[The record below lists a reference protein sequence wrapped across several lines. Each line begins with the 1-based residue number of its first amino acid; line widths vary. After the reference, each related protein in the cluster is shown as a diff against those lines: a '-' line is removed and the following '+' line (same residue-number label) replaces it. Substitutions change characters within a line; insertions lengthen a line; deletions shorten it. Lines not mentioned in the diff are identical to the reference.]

1 MFPQDPSPSSDQPLL
16 DEAIAE
22 YLRAEAAGRA
32 GDRQQWLD
40 RYPECADELAEFLDD
55 HEGIDRLMMPIRS
68 DQQGVPNNLRGADRF
83 ATTDVL
89 PAVGVASVVPE
100 PPRLPT
106 TRYRPLQFL
115 FHAGGAETWLAVDE
129 TIGREVALKVLRS
142 VRESERKRFFVDAHI
157 TGLLEHPN
165 IVPIYDS
172 GTDNAGQPFCVMKLI
187 RARPL
192 KDAIAECH
200 KDKRASRASRELAFR
215 RLLQAFVSVSNAI
228 AFAHGK
234 GVLHRDLKP
243 DNVMLGEHGETLVV
257 NWGSAKLAPE
267 GAKGRADGIDEAS
280 DIYLLGATLYQ
291 ILTGRPPRQGSSSG
305 ELIDLA
311 VHAQPAPPR
320 KVNSRVPR
328 PLQAIC
334 LKAMSYDKKDRYQTP
349 LALAEDVERYLAG
362 QPTIAYREPL
372 LKRALRW
379 IGRR

>member
-1 MFPQDPSPSSDQPLL
+1 MVPQDPSPSSDQPLL

-32 GDRQQWLD
+32 GNRQQWLD
-40 RYPECADELAEFLDD
+40 RYPDCAEELAEFLDD
-55 HEGIDRLMMPIRS
+55 REGLDQLMMPIRL
-68 DQQGVPNNLRGADRF
+68 DQQGSSINLRGAGRF
-83 ATTDVL
+83 PPTDVFL
-89 PAVGVASVVPE
+89 AAGMTGSAPE

-106 TRYRPLQFL
+106 TRYRPLRFL
-115 FHAGGAETWLAVDE
+115 SHAGGAETWLAVDE

-142 VRESERKRFFVDAHI
+142 TRESERKRFFVDAHI

-165 IVPIYDS
+165 LVPIYDS
-172 GTDNAGQPFCVMKLI
+172 GTDEAGQPFCVMKWI

-200 KDKRASRASRELAFR
+200 KDKRAVRASRELAFR
-215 RLLQAFVSVSNAI
+215 RLLQAFVNVCNAI
-228 AFAHGK
+228 AFAHNK
-234 GVLHRDLKP
+234 GVLHRDIKP
-243 DNVMLGEHGETLVV
+243 DNVMLGEFGETLVL
-257 NWGSAKLAPE
+257 NWGSAKLAPD
-267 GAKGRADGIDEAS
+267 GAKGRADGVDEAS
-280 DIYLLGATLYQ
+280 DIYLLGATLYE

-311 VHAQPAPPR
+311 VHAHPALPR
-320 KVNSRVPR
+320 KVNSRVSR
-328 PLQAIC
+328 RLEAIC

-362 QPTIAYREPL
+362 QPAIAYREPL